1 MVRRAVPV
9 PTRIRSQAFSTS
21 QRFLQSLSLWPCF
34 MPQPFAGTSFRAF
47 PSKRSRHPLEPA
59 SCLGYPPACPCALL
73 PTSSRSISPT
83 PTLLTQLPGSQRTL
97 RKPIHRNP
105 KATDPGHPA
114 PGAAEPQR
122 SASFTRFAALL
133 PLRVRSRHPGLPPAD
148 GRYSR
153 GRSSP
158 LELSPPQ
165 PRSLEPAPA
174 LGWNTGRSL
183 SAPPRDPQDLAAL
196 PAG

>member
-1 MVRRAVPV
+1 MRRAVPD
-9 PTRIRSQAFSTS
+9 PPRIRSQAFSTS
-21 QRFLQSLSLWPCF
+21 QRFLQSQFPWPCF
-34 MPQPFAGTSFRAF
+34 MPQPFAGTLLQSL
-47 PSKRSRHPLEPA
+47 PLEEIAVSSRIRQLPRL
-59 SCLGYPPACPCALL
+59 STRVPCALP
-73 PTSSRSISPT
+73 PTCSRSISPT

-105 KATDPGHPA
+105 KVTDPGHPA

-133 PLRVRSRHPGLPPAD
+133 PLRVRSRQPRLPSTN
-148 GRYSR
+148 GRYSP

-158 LELSPPQ
+158 LEPSPPQ
-165 PRSLEPAPA
+165 PRNLEPTPA
-174 LGWNTGRSL
+174 QGWNTNRSL
-183 SAPPRDPQDLAAL
+183 SASSRDPQDLAAL